1 MTYKIINGLV
11 YGTETTASG
20 TTATICIGNEKQYRQ
35 VFQSS
40 TSSTADYVTTTTTT
54 TVYQWQKWD
63 TANNAYADDTTN
75 TDTILGVTPT
85 SGAATVVTTST
96 TTDTMGK
103 IQGNIA
109 NMQVIMLIYDA
120 YIGGS
125 AT

>member
-1 MTYKIINGLV
+1 MTYIVTNGII

-20 TTATICIGNEKQYRQ
+20 ATVTTYIGNETQYH
-35 VFQSS
+35 VKSQSS

-63 TANNAYADDTTN
+63 TTTNAYADDTTN
-75 TDTILGVTPT
+75 TGTIEGVTPA